1 MNNIYLGDAYA
12 NIDAIHDKWLED
24 DDGSYLAEQI
34 MLEEAVDAVVHNYQ
48 NEADDFLDW
57 LRVDPASNAALVKFM
72 CYSLEKPRAN
82 GIETLELM
90 LEAYAAESLK
100 KLKEVRNGN

>member
-1 MNNIYLGDAYA
+1 MNYPYIGDAYA
-12 NIDAIHDKWLED
+12 NIDQIHDKWLSD
-24 DDGSYLAEQI
+24 DDGSYLAKQI

-57 LRVDPASNAALVKFM
+57 LRVDPARNAALVNFI
-72 CYSLEKPRAN
+72 CYSLEKPMAN
-82 GIETLELM
+82 GIETIELL
-90 LEAYAAESLK
+90 LEAYAMGQVS